1 MILRGTNGARGV
13 LETGYV
19 FDQSNGASLIFD
31 GGILRATGTIANFLP
46 GFADGEVVINGGGA
60 FIDTNGFDI
69 GFATGLQGAGGLT
82 KVGNGTLT
90 LSGANAQTGGTTINA
105 GVLTFGVGGTLGA
118 ATGTTTVIGG
128 TLDFSGTTQTQGMLD
143 QSGGTVRS
151 GTMNAGTYRL
161 TGGTLAETATINA
174 GAFDLRAGAVNGVLG
189 GGGALTKTSSGT
201 VTLAAANTYT
211 GGTTISGGVLNVR
224 NNTALGF
231 GAVTVNGGA
240 LELQGGVTVG
250 NGLTLNGTGVS
261 NGGALRSVSGS
272 NTYGGPIILVGDASI
287 VSAAG
292 TLAFNAGG
300 VISGG
305 AFALTLGGDGN
316 GAATAAPISAGTL
329 IKEGAG
335 MWTIGNAGN
344 AISLTTVNAGI
355 LQLTTQYSN
364 ANSAAVVVNA
374 PGTLQVTN
382 SMMIG
387 SLAGGGRVTL
397 QGPAETLTTGGDN
410 NSTIFSGE
418 ISEAGGVG
426 SLVKTGTGTFTQSG
440 SSTYSGDTTVS
451 GGALIVDGG
460 SISHPV
466 GSVFVGDQAGD
477 SGTMTIL
484 NGGVVNAERGL
495 IAIND
500 GRGSVAVSGA
510 GSLLNVSDSLGVGS
524 SGEARLDIT
533 AGGAVSVGDALV
545 IGVAELAQGQVTVS
559 GTGSSLTV
567 DGNLLVS
574 SNGAGSLVVSGGGT
588 VSSMFGSLGSF
599 TPGTDGDV
607 LVTGAGSRW
616 DIEDALIVGIN
627 GTGTVSV
634 AAGGVLSASG
644 ITLADGADATGTLN
658 IGAAAGDLAAAVG
671 TLDAATVAFGAG
683 TGTINFNHTGTDYE
697 FASAISGNGTINQVA
712 GTTVLTGTS
721 SNTGANNVRGGT
733 LLVNGTLGVTATT
746 VVDGAKLGGSGSIG
760 GDVTIADGG
769 ILAPG
774 SSAGTLTLGSLSL
787 NGGSI
792 LDYELGQAGVVG
804 GGVNDLIVVT
814 GDLALDGTLN
824 ITDIGSFG
832 PGVYRLMNYGG
843 ALTDNGLELGGLPTG
858 VDAGDLFVQT
868 RIAGQVNLNNSVGA
882 ELGFWDGGNAALHD
896 NGINEGGS
904 GVWDATNRNWTE
916 ADGVLNGQ
924 WNQDFAIFGG
934 AAGTVT
940 VDDAAGG
947 VFFTGM
953 QFMTNGYVVDGDALT
968 ANTGETII
976 RTDAGVTATIAAAID
991 GSGGLV
997 KQDTGT
1003 LILSGINSYTGGTSI
1018 RNGTL
1023 QVSADANLG
1032 AASGGLTLDGGTLR
1046 LAGVAAPLV
1055 TGRNVTLGAGG
1066 GTFYTVD
1073 LDMRIAGDITGPGAL
1088 TKSGDRNLLLLG
1100 DSSYSGGTVVNGGT
1114 LALGDATN
1122 TAAIVGNAFITNGNL
1137 IVTNADTSGI
1147 TSISVGKQGGLIFEG
1162 TSTASSISMTVGDFA
1177 AILFDDQSTAGS
1189 ATIANTGSNT
1199 ADGNGTSFLDDSSA
1213 GNATIITDHAQVD
1226 FVDRATAANASI
1238 TSNAEGLV
1246 RFLGTSS
1253 GGNARFV
1260 TNAGGRFDI
1269 SQLASAGTTAGSI
1282 EGAGS
1287 YFLGSRTL
1295 SVGSNNRSTEVA
1307 GVISDGGLG
1316 GGTGGALAKVG
1327 TGTLTL
1333 TGANTYSGGTTINA
1347 GTLQLGNGGVTG
1359 SFAGDVDIANDGT
1372 LAFNRSDS
1380 FIFAGLIAGDGT
1392 VEKLAGGTLTLT
1404 GNSNAFAGTT
1414 TVNAGTLAVNGTL
1427 GGTLE
1432 VLAAARLQGTGTVGT
1447 TTVAA
1452 GGTIAP
1458 GSSIGTLRIAG
1469 DYTQRAG
1476 STYEAE
1482 IATDGESDLIDVT
1495 GAATI
1500 EGGTVFAFK
1509 APGGYDVGTRYTILT
1524 ADSVTG
1530 TYNTLDQNAPFVD
1543 LALAYN
1549 PKAIYLD
1556 VTRNDVSFCDVAITA
1571 NQCAIGDGVDSQGPG
1586 TLIYDAIV
1594 GLPDDETA
1602 RDAFDQLSGEMH
1614 ASIKGAMLE
1623 DSRLLREAATARVR
1637 AAFAGTTARPLPVM
1651 GYGPEEALAREGKSA
1666 NVFAPTSSDTDRFAV
1681 WVQGLGSWGEWDGDG
1696 NAAALDRSIGGL
1708 LIGAD
1713 GLVTET
1719 WRLGVVAGYSHS
1731 SFDLDRRASS
1741 GDSDDYHLGLYGGT
1755 QWGALGFRA
1764 GAAYTWHSIETVRSV
1779 AFPGVSDQLSADYD
1793 AGTTQVFGELGYK
1806 VDHGSFA
1813 FEPFGNLAY
1822 VNVHTDGFNE
1832 NGGAAALTT
1841 PSSGTDV
1848 TFTTLGL
1855 RASTG
1860 FGIGAIQA
1868 TASGMVGWRHALG
1881 DVTPLSSFA
1890 FAGSNAF
1897 TIAGTPI
1904 AEDAVLLEA
1913 GLDFSLSA
1921 KASLGVSYSGQI
1933 ASNAGDHA
1941 FRADF
1946 SVKF

>member
-1 MILRGTNGARGV
+1 LLATVSLLVLSLSIGTAPAQQIIDNGELVRVPGDRPNPWDLIGELHIGETGAGTLLIENGGQVSNTIGRIGIDATGEGTVAVTGSGSTWTNSNSLYVGEAGSGSLTIANGGSVSSSVVSEIGALAGSSGTVTVTGSGSTWTNHGTLFVGSLGNGIVTVENGGSAVVGDETVIGVAAGSSGTVTVRGAGSQLTVGSALTVGNGGESTLTIADGGSAVVGDGTIIGSGNGSSGTVTVRGAGSQLTAGASLWVGNVGEGTLTIADGGSVISGTGNVGYGSNSAVTVSGANSSWTNTDVLNVGMVATGHGHLTIENGGIVTSPITRLATNGGQGTLILRGTNGARGV

-31 GGILRATGTIANFLP
+31 GGILRATGTIADFLP

-118 ATGTTTVIGG
+118 ATSTTTVIGG
-128 TLDFSGTTQTQGMLD
+128 TLDFSGTTQTQGMLV

-151 GTMNAGTYRL
+151 GTMNAGTYQL
-161 TGGTLAETATINA
+161 TGGTLAATATINA
-174 GAFDLRAGAVNGVLG
+174 GAFDFRAGAVNGVLG

-305 AFALTLGGDGN
+305 VFALTLGGDGN
-316 GAATAAPISAGTL
+316 GTATAAPISAGTL

-335 MWTIGNAGN
+335 MWTVGNAGN

-410 NSTIFSGE
+410 NSTIFSGA

-426 SLVKTGTGTFTQSG
+426 SLVKTGTGTFTLSG

-451 GGALIVDGG
+451 GGALVVDGG

-484 NGGVVNAERGL
+484 NGGVVNA
-495 IAIND
+495 
-500 GRGSVAVSGA
+500 
-510 GSLLNVSDSLGVGS
+510 
-524 SGEARLDIT
+524 
-533 AGGAVSVGDALV
+533 
-545 IGVAELAQGQVTVS
+545 
-559 GTGSSLTV
+559 
-567 DGNLLVS
+567 
-574 SNGAGSLVVSGGGT
+574 
-588 VSSMFGSLGSF
+588 
-599 TPGTDGDV
+599 
-607 LVTGAGSRW
+607 
-616 DIEDALIVGIN
+616 
-627 GTGTVSV
+627 
-634 AAGGVLSASG
+634 SG

-658 IGAAAGDLAAAVG
+658 IGAAAGDVAAAVG

-683 TGTINFNHTGTDYE
+683 TGTINFNHTGTGYE

-721 SNTGANNVRGGT
+721 SNTGATNVRGGT

-824 ITDIGSFG
+824 ITDIGGFG

-843 ALTDNGLELGGLPTG
+843 ALTDNGLELGGLPAG

-868 RIAGQVNLNNSVGA
+868 RIAGQVNLTNSVGA

-916 ADGVLNGQ
+916 ADGVPNGQ

-1003 LILSGINSYTGGTSI
+1003 LILSGTNSYTGGTSI

-1066 GTFYTVD
+1066 GTFDTVD
-1073 LDMRIAGDITGPGAL
+1073 LDMRIAGDITGP
-1088 TKSGDRNLLLLG
+1088 
-1100 DSSYSGGTVVNGGT
+1100 
-1114 LALGDATN
+1114 
-1122 TAAIVGNAFITNGNL
+1122 
-1137 IVTNADTSGI
+1137 
-1147 TSISVGKQGGLIFEG
+1147 
-1162 TSTASSISMTVGDFA
+1162 
-1177 AILFDDQSTAGS
+1177 
-1189 ATIANTGSNT
+1189 
-1199 ADGNGTSFLDDSSA
+1199 
-1213 GNATIITDHAQVD
+1213 
-1226 FVDRATAANASI
+1226 
-1238 TSNAEGLV
+1238 
-1246 RFLGTSS
+1246 
-1253 GGNARFV
+1253 
-1260 TNAGGRFDI
+1260 
-1269 SQLASAGTTAGSI
+1269 
-1282 EGAGS
+1282 
-1287 YFLGSRTL
+1287 
-1295 SVGSNNRSTEVA
+1295 
-1307 GVISDGGLG
+1307 
-1316 GGTGGALAKVG
+1316 GALAKVG

-1482 IATDGESDLIDVT
+1482 IATDGASDLIDVT

-1509 APGGYDVGTRYTILT
+1509 APGRYDVGTRYTILT
-1524 ADSVTG
+1524 AESVTG

-1549 PKAIYLD
+1549 PNAIYLD

-1571 NQCAIGDGVDSQGPG
+1571 NQCAIGDGLDSQGPG

-1614 ASIKGAMLE
+1614 ASIKGAILE

-1731 SFDLDRRASS
+1731 SFDLDKRASS
-1741 GDSDDYHLGLYGGT
+1741 GDSNDYHLGLYGGT

-1841 PSSGTDV
+1841 PSSDTDV
-1848 TFTTLGL
+1848 TSPRSGCAP
-1855 RASTG
+1855 R
-1860 FGIGAIQA
+1860 QA
-1868 TASGMVGWRHALG
+1868 LVSERSRQQQAAWSAGVMPS
-1881 DVTPLSSFA
+1881 VT
-1890 FAGSNAF
+1890 
-1897 TIAGTPI
+1897 
-1904 AEDAVLLEA
+1904 
-1913 GLDFSLSA
+1913 
-1921 KASLGVSYSGQI
+1921 
-1933 ASNAGDHA
+1933 
-1941 FRADF
+1941 
-1946 SVKF
+1946 